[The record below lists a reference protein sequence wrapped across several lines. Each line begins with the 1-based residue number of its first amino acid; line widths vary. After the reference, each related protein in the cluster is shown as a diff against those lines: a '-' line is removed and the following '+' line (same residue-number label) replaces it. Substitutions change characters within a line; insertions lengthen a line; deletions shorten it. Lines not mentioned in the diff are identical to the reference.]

1 MLAEHVVAWW
11 NPFRRRRT
19 VGPDRPAAWVVAGLG
34 NPGPEYRMSRHN
46 FGFMAADELV
56 RHCGGRWTMAADST
70 LQRCRVRIGEDIPLE
85 VIRPLEFM
93 NRSGGAVGRVLDSY
107 GLDSSRLIVLV
118 DDLALPLG
126 SLRIRQGGGDGGH
139 NGLRSVVQVLGDG
152 SFTRVRLGV
161 APEAGMPP
169 AEEWVDFVLGCFEPD
184 EEEVVRRVAGLA
196 VEAVADIVGHGSQ
209 KAMSRYNRRK

>member
-19 VGPDRPAAWVVAGLG
+19 AGSDPPPAWVVAGLG
-34 NPGPEYRMSRHN
+34 NPGPDYLMSRHN
-46 FGFMAADELV
+46 FGFMAADRLV
-56 RHCGGRWTMAADST
+56 RHCGGRWSTAAGST
-70 LQRCRVRIGEDIPLE
+70 LQRCRVRIGEDVPLE

-93 NRSGGAVGRVLDSY
+93 NRSGGAVRRVLASY

-139 NGLRSVVQVLGDG
+139 NGLRSVVQVLADG
-152 SFTRVRLGV
+152 AFTRVRLGV
-161 APEAGMPP
+161 APQAGMPP
-169 AEEWVDFVLGCFEPD
+169 AAEWVDFVLGSFEPD

-196 VEAVADIVGHGSQ
+196 VEAVADIVGHGPL